1 MNNPIWT
8 PAKHGVDIVTLAAL
22 EREFNVRLSPED
34 SAMLAALFSRD
45 SRHPRV
51 HVAEIAAEM
60 NRTWRRRNL
69 NRAIRWLEKI
79 SGQARSRAARFM
91 ERYYSGYAHKS
102 IADCGSTT
110 IFFVGVSVLA
120 AKALEDSP
128 MFSGQEPST
137 RYIPFGT
144 SPVWLGGDHPR
155 ARELI
160 GRLMDF
166 YQRAEGPVLEHVKR
180 RFPRRDGEKESDWEG
195 AVRARGFDIRRAFLP
210 AGVATNVAW
219 HGNLRQLADHLI
231 VLRHHPLAEVRAHA
245 AAAWSALRADYPS
258 SFPEDAAMLDVS
270 GERAKGRIE
279 AVENYRKLAATW
291 MWDDL
296 SPGRGKFCESFRVS
310 RDSIVLDELP
320 QLAYELLEK
329 RPRGAGLPA
338 GFGEFGTVTFEAPV
352 DFGSY
357 RDLHRQRRGYWRMPV
372 LTPYLGFEPWYIEQL
387 PEELRG
393 EARELSVFAD
403 LAWNVVQDVQ
413 GQAEAQYML
422 PMGFRVAWR
431 YTCGLPQVL
440 YICELR
446 TAKTVHPTAR
456 YVAQEMA
463 RYVAARWP
471 WMALHVDLEEDD
483 WTVRRGAQTIVK
495 KPDKTS

>member
-8 PAKHGVDIVTLAAL
+8 PQSNGVDIVTLAAL

-144 SPVWLGGDHPR
+144 SPVWLGADHPR

-160 GRLMDF
+160 ARLMDF
-166 YQRAEGPVLEHVKR
+166 YQRAEEPVLAHVKQK
-180 RFPRRDGEKESDWEG
+180 FPLREGEKEKDWEG

-231 VLRHHPLAEVRAHA
+231 MLRHHPLAEVRAHA
-245 AAAWSALRADYPS
+245 VAAWAALRADYPS

-279 AVENYRKLAATW
+279 ALEGYRGLAAKW
-291 MWDDL
+291 MWSDL
-296 SPGRGKFCESFRVS
+296 SPRRGTFSESFRIAE
-310 RDSIVLDELP
+310 DSIVLPDLSD
-320 QLAYELLEK
+320 LAHELLAN

-338 GFGEFGTVTFEAPV
+338 GFGEFGTVTFEASV

-387 PEELRG
+387 PEELRD
-393 EARELSVFAD
+393 EARELSGFAE
-403 LAWNVVQDVQ
+403 LAWGVVDGAV
-413 GQAEAQYML
+413 GEAEAQYML

-463 RYVAARWP
+463 RYVQARWP
-471 WMALHVDLEEDD
+471 RMALHVDLEEDD
-483 WTVRRGAQTIVK
+483 WNVRRGSQTIVK
-495 KPDKTS
+495 RPVTTS

>member
-1 MNNPIWT
+1 MKNPIWT
-8 PAKHGVDIVTLAAL
+8 PSNNGVDIVTSAAL
-22 EREFNVRLSPED
+22 EREFNVRLSAED

-45 SRHPRV
+45 PRHPRV
-51 HVAEIAAEM
+51 HVAAIAAEANKTFLRRLA
-60 NRTWRRRNL
+60 NRGIL
-69 NRAIRWLEKI
+69 LLEKFA
-79 SGQARSRAARFM
+79 SRLGSSRAARFM
-91 ERYYSGYAHKS
+91 ERFYASYAHKS

-110 IFFVGVSVLA
+110 IFFVGVSALA
-120 AKALEDSP
+120 AKAFEDSP

-144 SPVWLGGDHPR
+144 SPVWLGAEHPQ
-155 ARELI
+155 ARELVE
-160 GRLMDF
+160 RLMDF
-166 YQRAEGPVLEHVKR
+166 YQRAEGPVLEYVKQ
-180 RFPRRDGEKESDWEG
+180 RFPRREGEKESDWEG

-245 AAAWSALRADYPS
+245 AAAWAALRADYPS

-270 GERAKGRIE
+270 GERAKGRIG
-279 AVENYRKLAATW
+279 AVEDYRKLAAKW
-291 MWDDL
+291 MWGDL
-296 SPGRGKFCESFRVS
+296 SPRRGSFSEGFAVVE
-310 RDSIVLDELP
+310 DSIAWRELP
-320 QLAYELLEK
+320 DLAHELLAN

-338 GFGEFGTVTFEAPV
+338 GFGELGTVTFEAPV

-357 RDLHRQRRGYWRMPV
+357 RDLHRQRRGFWRMPV

-387 PEELRG
+387 PESLRG
-393 EARELSVFAD
+393 EARELTVFAE
-403 LAWNVVQDVQ
+403 LSWNVVQNVA
-413 GQAEAQYML
+413 GEAEAQYML
-422 PMGFRVAWR
+422 PMGFCVAWR
-431 YTCGLPQVL
+431 YSCGLPQVL
-440 YICELR
+440 YVCELR
-446 TAKTVHPTAR
+446 TSKTVHPTAR

-483 WTVRRGAQTIVK
+483 WNVRRGSQTIVER
-495 KPDKTS
+495 KTS